1 MINSLFTRAHMIA
14 RFQQSLLQ
22 PHLSDLAARLQQ
34 QGYSHNVIRAYLSS
48 AEKFGQW
55 LSVSNLNAS
64 DVNDNLIARYIDEA
78 VRRLREEREPQQD
91 DRTARTGLVH
101 LVRMLR
107 DKQVIP
113 AVPVALPSTAAER
126 WLMAFEQHL
135 VQVVGAARNTRK
147 KYVSLAK
154 RFVDQQFGDGPVD
167 WGLFHA
173 DHVAAFVTREAE
185 TKRGFGCK
193 AAPVAIRAVLRF
205 LVYSGDIRAGLEA
218 AVHAIRNWKHAVFTP
233 SHHGR

>member
-1 MINSLFTRAHMIA
+1 LINSLFTRAHVVV

-34 QGYSHNVIRAYLSS
+34 QGYFHNVIRAYLSS

-64 DVNDNLIARYIDEA
+64 DVNENLIARYIDEA
-78 VRRLREEREPQQD
+78 VRRPRADSAPQHD
-91 DRTARTGLVH
+91 GKARTGLLH

-113 AVPVALPSTAAER
+113 DVPVAWPSTCGRTVAD
-126 WLMAFEQHL
+126 AFEQHL
-135 VQVVGAARNTRK
+135 VQVVGAAFNTRK
-147 KYVSLAK
+147 KDVSLAE
-154 RFVDQQFGDGPVD
+154 RFVGQQFGDGPVD
-167 WGLFHA
+167 WGLLQA

-185 TKRGFGCK
+185 TKRGFGRK
-193 AAPVAIRAVLRF
+193 AAPVAIRPVLRF

-218 AVHAIRNWKHAVFTP
+218 AVPAIRNWKHAALP
-233 SHHGR
+233 RHHHGR